1 MDRVPVSSSN
11 IVEIGYD
18 EESQTLEVLFKNERV
33 YQYFSVPGQI
43 ANDLMNAA
51 SHGQYLN
58 QHIKGLYR
66 YARV

>member
-43 ANDLMNAA
+43 TNDLMNAA